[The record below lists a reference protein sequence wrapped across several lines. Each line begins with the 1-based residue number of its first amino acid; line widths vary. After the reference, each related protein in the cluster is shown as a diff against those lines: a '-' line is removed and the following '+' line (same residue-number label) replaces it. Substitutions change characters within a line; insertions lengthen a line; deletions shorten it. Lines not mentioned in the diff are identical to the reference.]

1 MVLRPARRLWS
12 VTTQVPLVDR
22 VYPRAYVNPNGAL
35 FFDPS
40 PPCGGFFATDSRG
53 GRADAVSL
61 AATSPRHE
69 PSLVATSPRLHVEGR
84 RRVRSP
90 PGRTDAVRR
99 PPSDAASKPVASP
112 TERGSRRLGGSTP
125 RRGPGSSADESRPSD
140 AGNINRPSPTPEYH
154 RRRGS
159 ERRARRCTLE
169 TSWRVGVLAFATD
182 LDPREGAGAVAA
194 AAPGPG
200 GSAVAARWSDVA
212 LFASAATVSV
222 GAAAYGD
229 GRLEI
234 LHETVVDARGG
245 RAP

>member
-1 MVLRPARRLWS
+1 MRRRQASEHFPAIGGARKVTSSESQSNLANADKVRDDRRDGRVLVLLTGGTMAMKPNARGSLEPRKGYLAEQMRLMPELRERRMPARAA
-12 VTTQVPLVDR
+12 
-22 VYPRAYVNPNGAL
+22 RAHIL
-35 FFDPS
+35 
-40 PPCGGFFATDSRG
+40 
-53 GRADAVSL
+53 AVSFG
-61 AATSPRHE
+61 ARPD
-69 PSLVATSPRLHVEGR
+69 RLSR
-84 RRVRSP
+84 RRRMGRDAAAAGTRIVR
-90 PGRTDAVRR
+90 GRVAAVRR
-99 PPSDAASKPVASP
+99 RK
-112 TERGSRRLGGSTP
+112 R
-125 RRGPGSSADESRPSD
+125 
-140 AGNINRPSPTPEYH
+140 NRPSPTPEYH